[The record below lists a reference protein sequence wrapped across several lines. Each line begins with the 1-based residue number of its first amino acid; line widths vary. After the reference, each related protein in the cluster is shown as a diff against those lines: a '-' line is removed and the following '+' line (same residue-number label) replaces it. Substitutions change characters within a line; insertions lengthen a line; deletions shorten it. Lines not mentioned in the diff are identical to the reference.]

1 MAAINENVS
10 VSNFGV
16 FMFGIYPGAFT
27 ELDNDSLEAASLYR
41 RLKIYCGGI
50 WHNLCVAFFAVAC
63 LSIMPQALSV
73 AGYSHGKGV
82 VVTDVRPESGLAT
95 EGGLKPGHVIYAIN
109 HCKVFNDEDWVNCLT
124 SINRQNY
131 GYCVPRTEIAANL
144 ATKVVNV
151 YGELHCCGTNST
163 QSHLCFYSKS
173 LNETTLEN
181 IFEYSC
187 LPARYVTDHSICN
200 YSLPCGQQAKT
211 KCVYAALFNSTKLIR
226 FRVANQSKPVLFVG
240 APAAILPHV
249 SVGSFV
255 PSSRWAPTVFPVCL
269 DLLFR
274 YLFTFS
280 LALGLLNAMPCY
292 SLDGQY
298 IVGVLTEAFCQRRR
312 SACASPRRKQ
322 LFYKGI
328 MVYGTV
334 TLIGVVIVSV
344 TPFLRFWL

>member
-27 ELDNDSLEAASLYR
+27 ELDNDTLEAASQYR

-50 WHNLCVAFFAVAC
+50 WHNISMAFFAVAC
-63 LSIMPQALSV
+63 LSAMPYALSTI
-73 AGYSHGKGV
+73 GYTHGKGV
-82 VVTDVRPESGLAT
+82 VVTDVRPESGLT
-95 EGGLKPGHVIYAIN
+95 SEGGLKPGYVIYAIN
-109 HCKVFNDEDWVNCLT
+109 HCKVFNEEDWVNCLT

-131 GYCVPRTEIAANL
+131 GYCVPRTEVAANL
-144 ATKVVNV
+144 ATKVVNL

-163 QSHLCFYSKS
+163 QSSLCFYSKAV
-173 LNETTLEN
+173 NESTLEN

-200 YSLPCGQQAKT
+200 HSLSCGQQAKT

-226 FRVANQSKPVLFVG
+226 FRVANQSKPVLFIG
-240 APAAILPHV
+240 APGAILPHV
-249 SVGSFV
+249 NVGSFV
-255 PSSRWAPTVFPVCL
+255 PRYRFTPALFPICL

-298 IVGVLTEAFCQRRR
+298 IVSVITDVLCQRRR
-312 SACASPRRKQ
+312 TVCASPRRKQ
-322 LFYKGI
+322 LLYKGL

-334 TLIGVVIVSV
+334 TLIGVVIISV
-344 TPFLRFWL
+344 TPFLRLWL